1 MGLDWK
7 RTVVAGLA
15 VVGTALSSMACSSAD
30 DVAVVAESAQTTEGE
45 ASLYRPG
52 NRFAGWG
59 GTGDEYLDEIQPI
72 LAERCVTC
80 HGCTTSPCQMKLTSY
95 EGVMRGANAHNVFKN
110 TLLASSTGP
119 TRMKDATTEAEWR
132 EKGFFSVTSG
142 GKQSILYQL
151 LEHGKDNEAGFDL
164 REPYAL
170 YDGKASELDFQCVD
184 RKGLASRVQKPGTG
198 MPFGL
203 SAIPDAEYAKLLS
216 WVERGAPGPSA
227 EAQKMLATPRD
238 HATVAKWEAF
248 FNQDSPKA
256 RLAMRYLYEHLYYAR
271 LHIDDSTEGRGDYFE
286 LVRSK
291 TKSGPIV
298 ERVTEVPGDDPG
310 GDFTYRLK
318 KHTEIITAKDAVIM
332 HLDDTTRERWGE
344 LLLDGKVN
352 ERTTIPWDVA
362 RAPGYT
368 TRNPFAYFEAIPGR
382 VRAELMNEMSG
393 ALIEAMVKADVCNG
407 SAATFAIRDRFGA
420 MFLDPDSDPSAIDP
434 KLGLSDWSHLD
445 PTSSSKLS
453 DQRFARAFE
462 AGLKKVRP
470 RGLGVEDLWDGQ
482 GSLEKKDRNA
492 FITVFRHGKS
502 ASAHRG
508 PIGQMPE
515 TMWVVDY
522 GNFERLYYDLV
533 ALYRPWA
540 ALPHK
545 LGTWRTMSHIRAHGE
560 DTFLLFLPEKLRDG
574 VRHQFTPGALGAFDT
589 VMNGDGIPSP
599 LDGQIDET
607 RPVEDLLSRARK
619 HLGPEIAGFTA
630 LDPDPM
636 SAPPSATGSLASE
649 KDLDAALFGL
659 TVDRGRVTEAFPD
672 ITWVTIEDGSAKKMT
687 YTILANRV
695 YWSNSRIIGDV
706 FGVNRRPELD
716 TLQVIRGRVG
726 AFPELFLRIPASD
739 LPGLVKKMRD
749 PAARPAIRSTYEVR
763 RNTPAFWSFLDEEH
777 ARAVTERPLDA
788 AIVDTSEYLWPK
800 NLQGTKEPL
809 KNASFPQDAE

>member
-1 MGLDWK
+1 MALSWK
-7 RTVVAGLA
+7 QTMVAGLA
-15 VVGTALSSMACSSAD
+15 VAGGALTMMACSSGDDGAASTEAAATTAD
-30 DVAVVAESAQTTEGE
+30 E

-80 HGCTTSPCQMKLTSY
+80 HACTTSPCQMKLTSY
-95 EGVMRGANAHNVFKN
+95 EGVMRGANKHNVFKN
-110 TLLASSTGP
+110 TVLASSTGP
-119 TRMKDATTEAEWR
+119 TRMKDAKTEAEWR
-132 EKGFFSVTSG
+132 DKGFFSVTEG
-142 GKQSILYQL
+142 GKESILYKL

-164 REPYAL
+164 REPYKL
-170 YDGKASELDFQCVD
+170 YDGKASELDFQCVEK
-184 RKGLASRVQKPGTG
+184 REIASRVSKPGTG

-216 WVERGAPGPSA
+216 WAERGAPGPSA
-227 EAQKMLATPRD
+227 EAQKTLATARD
-238 HATVAKWEAF
+238 AAAVAEWEAF

-271 LHIDDSTEGRGDYFE
+271 LHIDDSAKGRGDYFE

-291 TKSGPIV
+291 TKTGPIE

-318 KHTEIITAKDAVIM
+318 KHTEILTEKDAVIV
-332 HLDDTTRERWGE
+332 HLDDKVRARWSE
-344 LLLDGKVN
+344 LLLGGKVN
-352 ERTTIPWDVA
+352 DRTTIAWDVA

-382 VRAELMNEMSG
+382 IRAELMNEMSR

-407 SAATFAIRDRFGA
+407 STATFAIRDRFGA
-420 MFLDPDSDPSAIDP
+420 MFLDPDSDPSALDP

-445 PTSSSKLS
+445 PTSSSRLA
-453 DQRFARAFE
+453 DEAFARAFE
-462 AGLKKVRP
+462 RGLAKLRP
-470 RGLGVEDLWDGQ
+470 GGLGVEDLWDGQ
-482 GSLEKKDRNA
+482 GDLEKKDRNA

-502 ASAHRG
+502 ASAHQG
-508 PIGQMPE
+508 PIGQTPE

-560 DTFLLFLPEKLRDG
+560 DTFLLFMPEKLRDG
-574 VRHQFTPGALGAFDT
+574 VRHQFTPGVLGALDN
-589 VMNGDGIPSP
+589 VMNGEGIPSP
-599 LDGQIDET
+599 LDGKIDET
-607 RPVEDLLSRARK
+607 RPFEDLVSRARK
-619 HLGPEIAGFTA
+619 FLGPEIAGFTA

-636 SAPPSATGSLASE
+636 TAAPTAPTSLGSQRELE
-649 KDLDAALFGL
+649 AALFGL
-659 TVDRGRVTEAFPD
+659 TVDRGQVAGAFPD
-672 ITWVTIEDGSAKKMT
+672 ITWVTIDDGSSKNAT

-695 YWSNSRIIGDV
+695 YWSNSRLIGDV

-726 AFPELFLRIPASD
+726 AYPELFLRVPSRDLASI
-739 LPGLVKKMRD
+739 VKRMRD
-749 PAARPAIRSTYEVR
+749 PQARAGIRDAYEIR
-763 RNTPAFWSFLDEEH
+763 RNTPEFWTFLEEEN
-777 ARAVTERPLDA
+777 ARALAERPLDA
-788 AIVDTSEYLWPK
+788 AIFDTSEYLWPK

-809 KNASFPQDAE
+809 KNASFPEEP